1 MARTTRKPAGA
12 TVPQGGD
19 IEVIRSAQIN
29 SYFEAIEAYNNADKA
44 FESAKDAC
52 AAAAFTLLSG
62 VVDHADFIK
71 VRDQYKAADI
81 ARRNLKPDDA
91 EGLRKATNTANMN
104 WSRLVARAATKGY
117 KQPEVPQT
125 DEAKAAQ
132 AKREAAREK
141 KGQAA
146 YEAAIASGADK
157 AVAERMREL
166 AVDGRKNKAALTP
179 ETKPANTPPD
189 LSDDAIRIARMVD
202 QQDIDGKLYDAL
214 EWALK
219 DATHVARM
227 ISWINKEIQATRAV
241 HNVA

>member
-1 MARTTRKPAGA
+1 MARTNTRKPAGA

-52 AAAAFTLLSG
+52 AAAAFTLLAG

-146 YEAAIASGADK
+146 YEAAIASGASVK
-157 AVAERMREL
+157 VAETMREL
-166 AVDGRKNKAALTP
+166 AVDGRKNKGAVNPAS
-179 ETKPANTPPD
+179 KPDNTPPD
-189 LSDDAIRIARMVD
+189 LSDDAIRIARLVD
-202 QQDIDGKLYDAL
+202 QQDNDGALYDAL
-214 EWALK
+214 EWVLA
-219 DATHVARM
+219 DAGRVARL
-227 ISWINKEIQATRAV
+227 ISYVTREEQATRAV
-241 HNVA
+241 HNA